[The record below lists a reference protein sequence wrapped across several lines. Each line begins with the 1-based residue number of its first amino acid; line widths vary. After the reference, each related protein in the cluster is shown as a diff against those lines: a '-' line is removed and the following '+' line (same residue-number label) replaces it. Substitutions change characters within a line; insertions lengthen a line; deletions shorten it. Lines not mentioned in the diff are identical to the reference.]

1 MVYVV
6 VVRVVAV
13 VGTFEAVSPAAA
25 AAVSALLLTLLFP
38 HVVDLQD
45 WIYHQDVFAFVFLIV
60 RVCAA
65 AAAEAAVVL
74 YSLRFFPHRGRCLP
88 SLLLLLF
95 TWYAVGGGAVAVPAR
110 SRPVALNP
118 RQKMCYY

>member
-13 VGTFEAVSPAAA
+13 VGAFESVSTAAAA
-25 AAVSALLLTLLFP
+25 AAVSV
-38 HVVDLQD
+38 VVDVAVPACCRPPGLNLQPRCFCLR
-45 WIYHQDVFAFVFLIV
+45 VFIV

-65 AAAEAAVVL
+65 VAAAAAVVL
-74 YSLRFFPHRGRCLP
+74 YSLRSFPHRGRCLP

-110 SRPVALNP
+110 SRPLTLNTI
-118 RQKMCYY
+118 QKTC